1 MANKYPKTITVDGEK
16 YDINSVEEEESIR
29 QQSKE
34 DNEEVDIDDNLPQDS
49 ADNEE
54 VDPPQENQQKNIKFV
69 EFESVKVKSQRLNG
83 KPGKVILKYDLITG
97 RYK

>member
-1 MANKYPKTITVDGEK
+1 MHKIQDDEL
-16 YDINSVEEEESIR
+16 
-29 QQSKE
+29 E
-34 DNEEVDIDDNLPQDS
+34 DYVKSGDLLSNVL
-49 ADNEE
+49 
-54 VDPPQENQQKNIKFV
+54 ENQQKNIKFV